1 MRVVWLCLFALLT
14 ACGETATSDILRV
27 LVWPIPVPAFDSTPE
42 DRNARARW
50 DEAPSTRPIQGPS
63 VALTLGSRRAVARL
77 VSTQG
82 ERRTWR
88 SSGGVVVVT
97 EGARIVATSGL
108 YDVLATTRFE
118 GADPLDNPRAL
129 LLREGRS
136 RRIVDLMGSDR
147 EPAGM
152 RFGLILDCALQARE
166 EADALLVEE
175 ECDGGTS
182 FANRFW
188 ANPETGAV
196 FRAEQWVG
204 DRIAPI
210 EIEFLNPSAN

>member
-1 MRVVWLCLFALLT
+1 
-14 ACGETATSDILRV
+14 
-27 LVWPIPVPAFDSTPE
+27 
-42 DRNARARW
+42 
-50 DEAPSTRPIQGPS
+50 
-63 VALTLGSRRAVARL
+63 
-77 VSTQG
+77 
-82 ERRTWR
+82 
-88 SSGGVVVVT
+88 
-97 EGARIVATSGL
+97 
-108 YDVLATTRFE
+108 
-118 GADPLDNPRAL
+118 
-129 LLREGRS
+129 
-136 RRIVDLMGSDR
+136 
-147 EPAGM
+147 M